1 MTTEEFWKIYTSRR
15 DILKIFDVT
24 YDFFSSD
31 LPPDFVKDYHVG
43 EVILETLGHNEDA
56 KEFEKVIKFTELI
69 QKKHPVLYSEY
80 FQHFDDFLVDFYCFH
95 LNKNEVEKAF
105 LNFIEDP
112 EKDFD
117 KLLIAFKKLLFYQ
130 YFDTLDT
137 TIINIYNTV
146 KNSNKLIGGA
156 AFDLA
161 MSKYYINLEN
171 YYNKTD
177 ETKNFN
183 RIEFVKS
190 LIPYE
195 FNIQD
200 EVHTAIDSGLCGCN
214 LSKETIIDSFIQNR
228 DNFIL
233 TIQGL
238 FLNEMKNRNFHFVL
252 SGRLWDKM
260 LSFWEEQTKKKKQKP
275 DEYFSIQTDDFDQ
288 YLSELS
294 GDFFIDNKSEMI
306 AILWGSVYIYDFLQ
320 SIDLINQSTY
330 NSFKETSKIL
340 KGKAIATLMS
350 DLWNSNFVHHWTKPD
365 SISEIE
371 FREEE
376 KIFQKSI
383 FFKNLKFKILRSEIA
398 DELKNIGELSE
409 YIIQGGK
416 TDNTSSNNEFDDVFG
431 FVRDSKKSKK
441 KNIIDQFI
449 DGDYPKLEQTTIEKK
464 IDRNAPCPC
473 GSGKKYKKCC
483 ANK

>member
-1 MTTEEFWKIYTSRR
+1 MSEKILSICIPTYNRANILDQTLSELVLEPSFKSGRIEICISDNASPDNTEAIVKKFTDKNRNITYSRNKINTEIIDGNFPIVAALASGEYIKFLNDYASFIPGEL
-15 DILKIFDVT
+15 DKIIDFIEANKKEKPVL
-24 YDFFSSD
+24 FFSNNNI
-31 LPPDFVKDYHVG
+31 KDS
-43 EVILETLGHNEDA
+43 NE
-56 KEFEKVIKFTELI
+56 II
-69 QKKHPVLYSEY
+69 
-80 FQHFDDFLVDFYCFH
+80 YC
-95 LNKNEVEKAF
+95 
-105 LNFIEDP
+105 
-112 EKDFD
+112 
-117 KLLIAFKKLLFYQ
+117 
-130 YFDTLDT
+130 
-137 TIINIYNTV
+137 
-146 KNSNKLIGGA
+146 
-156 AFDLA
+156 
-161 MSKYYINLEN
+161 
-171 YYNKTD
+171 KT
-177 ETKNFN
+177 
-183 RIEFVKS
+183 
-190 LIPYE
+190 
-195 FNIQD
+195 
-200 EVHTAIDSGLCGCN
+200 
-214 LSKETIIDSFIQNR
+214 IDSFIQNR